1 MNESKKKQMIILGI
15 DPGLSVT
22 GYGVIKI
29 VNQKPACVAYGG
41 IYNRG
46 KSAHIAEKLQKIY
59 EGIREVV
66 AAHHPDHCAIED
78 IFYHENVNTAIVMG
92 HARGVAMLA
101 PRQAGVEIYEYS
113 AREIKMSTVG
123 FGAAAKQQVQAMVKN
138 LLGLPELP
146 KPQDAADALAVALC
160 HFHRVKFRALKTAAR

>member
-1 MNESKKKQMIILGI
+1 MIILGI

-22 GYGVIKI
+22 GYGAIAIESRKLYSLG
-29 VNQKPACVAYGG
+29 YGG

-46 KSAHIAEKLQKIY
+46 KSVRLSEKLLKIY
-59 EGIREVV
+59 EGIRE
-66 AAHHPDHCAIED
+66 AIISYKPDHFAIED

-101 PRQAGVEIYEYS
+101 ARQAEIPVYEYA

-123 FGAAAKQQVQAMVKN
+123 SGAASKHQVQAMVKN
-138 LLGLPELP
+138 LLGIPKLPR
-146 KPQDAADALAVALC
+146 PQDAADALAVALC
-160 HFHRVKFRALKTAAR
+160 HYHRLKFNVLKTQSFKQG